1 MDRIRKLV
9 TTKKNSPTASIEPLL
24 KPMSYYI
31 KGSFKVSGPAKVTDV
46 HLSTLCLLVTSEA
59 FIKRNYPHEVVNSV
73 YTDMLNAA
81 KISQIKSK
89 HNFGSLNYWESHIEV
104 KKYINVPCV
113 PLTIELFNKRSCHV
127 IRFLTSEEDVIQV
140 EFNFFIATG
149 DNSFLLL
156 DCLLRQGYS
165 QRKLRSLKPNP
176 LLERVIT
183 SEHMQLNHNFTEL
196 ASKVALAISA
206 KTGTQLQIEWGR

>member
-1 MDRIRKLV
+1 MDKLRKFV
-9 TTKKNSPTASIEPLL
+9 IHRKNQPANSTEPLL
-24 KPMSYYI
+24 KPVSYYV

-59 FIKRNYPHEVVNSV
+59 FIKRNYPIEVVNSV

-104 KKYINVPCV
+104 KKFINIPCI
-113 PLTIELFNKRSCHV
+113 PLAIELFNKRSNHV

-149 DNSFLLL
+149 DNSYLLL

-165 QRKLRSLKPNP
+165 QRKIKSLKPNP

-183 SEHMQLNHNFTEL
+183 SEHTQLNHNFTEL